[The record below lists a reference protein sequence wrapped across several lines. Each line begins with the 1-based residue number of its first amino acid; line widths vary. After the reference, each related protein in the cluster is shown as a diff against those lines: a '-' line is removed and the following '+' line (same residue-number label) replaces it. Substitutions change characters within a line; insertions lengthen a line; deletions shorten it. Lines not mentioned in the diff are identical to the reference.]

1 VIGQFVEADARR
13 EFQVEAPDLPAVRA
27 LVQPLSASDAI
38 LVKPVGSVETAR
50 FGIRLPRYL
59 FIGPKGGDDPIRI
72 GIFAGIHGDEPAGSY
87 AAVSLLKLLEQQ
99 PEIAR
104 GYRLYVYPVCN
115 PTGFEQQ
122 TRCSARGRDLN
133 REFWNSSDEPEV
145 RCLETELWTHAFDG
159 IVSLHSDDTSSGMYG
174 FVRGATLSRHLLEP
188 ALKAAEEVLPRNRDK
203 FIDGFPASNG
213 LIRKWYDGVLSAPPR
228 VKPRPFELL
237 LETPG
242 LAPLLHQQQALV
254 LAMSTILTEYRHLM
268 GYAPNL

>member
-1 VIGQFVEADARR
+1 MRSTQKLQEPAD
-13 EFQVEAPDLPAVRA
+13 FPSVRA
-27 LVQPLSASDAI
+27 LLHPLAASNNI
-38 LVKPVGSVETAR
+38 LVKPVASVETGG
-50 FGIRLPRYL
+50 FRLPRYL
-59 FIGPKGGDDPIRI
+59 FIGPKGGDDPIRL

-99 PEIAR
+99 PEIAK
-104 GYRLYVYPVCN
+104 GYWLYVYPVCN

-122 TRCSARGRDLN
+122 TRCSARGHDLN

-188 ALKAAEEVLPRNRDK
+188 ALKAAEEVLSRNRDK

-213 LIRKWYDGVLSAPPR
+213 LIRQCYNGVLSAPPR
-228 VKPRPFELL
+228 VKPKPFELL

-242 LAPLLHQQQALV
+242 VAPLLHQQQALV
-254 LAMSTILTEYRHLM
+254 LAMSTILTEYRQLM